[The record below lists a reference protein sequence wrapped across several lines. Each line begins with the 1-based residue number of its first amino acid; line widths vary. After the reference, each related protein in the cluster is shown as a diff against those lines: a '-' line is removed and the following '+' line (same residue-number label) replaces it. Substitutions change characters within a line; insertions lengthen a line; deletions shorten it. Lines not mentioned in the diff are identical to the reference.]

1 MNENQ
6 QIPQNEKATAPKKK
20 LKGWQIALIII
31 GCVIVIGVIFSN
43 KDSDEA
49 QKTSTS
55 SVNSAASVSPTEYKD
70 VNYITL
76 YNNSGDYKD
85 KYVKICGKI
94 NSVGKNVAG
103 TTYITIKDGLP
114 SGITTEL
121 YCNILDNKADSV
133 SAYKEGDY
141 VEITGKVGDKTINSL
156 NIDDCEVVSSGD
168 SVKKKIDEYS
178 KQEESSAKAE
188 SSLKQKEDKE
198 NKKSY
203 INSCKEY
210 TYKEVARNPKNYSG
224 KKAKF
229 NGEVVQVVENGNNV
243 VLRVNVTKEANEF
256 ADNGYLYSDTIYV
269 EYTYKSDNES
279 RILEDDIIDIYGTLN
294 GTKTYSS
301 TLGGNITIPYLLAE
315 YVDIKS

>member
-1 MNENQ
+1 MSLMNLLKNIRISQ
-6 QIPQNEKATAPKKK
+6 QQNYAQNEAERMK
-20 LKGWQIALIII
+20 L
-31 GCVIVIGVIFSN
+31 
-43 KDSDEA
+43 
-49 QKTSTS
+49 
-55 SVNSAASVSPTEYKD
+55 
-70 VNYITL
+70 
-76 YNNSGDYKD
+76 

-121 YCNILDNKADSV
+121 YCNILDNKSDSV